1 MLGCIIIIWSNYTK
15 KHGGITM
22 NLDIRLKE
30 ILGQIKSC
38 NEEMAKIR
46 GQIKQLDQ
54 KGQAIENEKIKL
66 LGQKEIIEEIL
77 RPIPGDGKSGKTDI
91 SKIKPVIQKPLPEK
105 IKVSETKEISENNR
119 LVNKGENNE
128 KN

>member
-1 MLGCIIIIWSNYTK
+1 
-15 KHGGITM
+15 M

-66 LGQKEIIEEIL
+66 LGQKELIEEIL
-77 RPIPGDGKSGKTDI
+77 GPIEKPGKTDI
-91 SKIKPVIQKPLPEK
+91 SKIKPVIQKP

-119 LVNKGENNE
+119 LVNKGENNG

>member
-66 LGQKEIIEEIL
+66 LGQKELIEEIL
-77 RPIPGDGKSGKTDI
+77 GPIEKPGKTDI